1 MPIASMHHVNE
12 NSLVNTAKRGY
23 KGSVKIGLNS
33 LLVCTICFLNMQLVN
48 KAYVNQSFSSA
59 TPEYQQASLYAK
71 GRYKAGL
78 ICKDKG
84 WEFCAS
90 WATLARSPGSRL
102 A

>member
-1 MPIASMHHVNE
+1 MPIASMYHVNK
-12 NSLVNTAKRGY
+12 NSLVNTGKHGY
-23 KGSVKIGLNS
+23 KVSVKIGLNS
-33 LLVCTICFLNMQLVN
+33 LLICTICFFSIQVVN

-59 TPEYQQASLYAK
+59 TADYQQANFYAK